1 MKPTRII
8 PTKDHKAVDLEPML
22 KDLHA
27 LASGAATLTDQMSG
41 QIVTFTWND
50 AQPAPVVALRATTKP
65 IGVLV
70 LSAALASRAV
80 DPTTVS
86 SCVPVGW
93 AWSPATSGSS
103 ITVTTV
109 GLLTSAV
116 DYNITMW
123 VIGG

>member
-1 MKPTRII
+1 MKPARII
-8 PTKDHKAVDLEPML
+8 PTKDHKVTDLEPML

-27 LASGAATLTDQMSG
+27 LASGGATLADQMSG

-65 IGVLV
+65 VGVLV
-70 LSAALASRAV
+70 LSAMLASRAV
-80 DPTTVS
+80 DPTTIS

-93 AWSPATSGSS
+93 EWSPATSGST

-109 GLLTSAV
+109 GLLTAAV
-116 DYNITMW
+116 DYTVVMW